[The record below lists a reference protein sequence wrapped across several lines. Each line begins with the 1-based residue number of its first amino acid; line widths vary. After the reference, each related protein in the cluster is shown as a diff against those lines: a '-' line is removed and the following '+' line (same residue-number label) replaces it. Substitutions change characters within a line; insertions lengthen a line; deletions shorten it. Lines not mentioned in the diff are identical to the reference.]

1 MLGLLDL
8 VVELLKEEIEEE
20 IVNKTNNLQVGLMEE
35 SVDKLTIILE
45 VLLNKDVKIVSQKI
59 DRVDKVLVQNSH

>member
-35 SVDKLTIILE
+35 SVDKLAIILE